1 MRGMIQVGVGV
12 LVQCRGT
19 AKCRVLITRRR
30 ANVVLAGFWEL
41 PGGKVELG
49 ESVRQCVAREL
60 GEELGVQVEV
70 GTELKPC
77 EYRYDH
83 GTVRLRP
90 FYCRLTGGRPRPR
103 EVAEC
108 RWVSPADL
116 GRYRFPPANDALLL
130 AVMRDL
136 SVPAEADG

>member
-12 LVQCRGT
+12 LVQHRGT

-30 ANVVLAGFWEL
+30 ENVVLAGFWEL
-41 PGGKVELG
+41 PGGKVEPG

-60 GEELGVQVEV
+60 EEELGVQVEV
-70 GTELKPC
+70 GKELKPC
-77 EYRYDH
+77 EHRYDH
-83 GTVRLRP
+83 GAVRLLP
-90 FYCRLTGGRPRPR
+90 FYCRLIGGQPQPL

-116 GRYRFPPANDALLL
+116 GCYRFPPANDALLL
-130 AVMRDL
+130 SVMRDL